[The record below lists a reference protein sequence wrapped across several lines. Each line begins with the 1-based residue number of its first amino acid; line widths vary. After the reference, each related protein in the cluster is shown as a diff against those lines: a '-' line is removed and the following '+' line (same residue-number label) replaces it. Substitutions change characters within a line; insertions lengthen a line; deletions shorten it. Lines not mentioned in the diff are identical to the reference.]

1 MPRRGAASVPGRRA
15 RVRRASIPAL
25 VVIAV
30 AIAATTM
37 IGMSA
42 RAVIDRTSC
51 SRHPI
56 VVNLAASTDIAPTIQ
71 AIARTFNTQSQVVD
85 GRCVEVEVTP
95 LDSSAVAGEVDGQ
108 TPLQGQTPVDAWIPD
123 SSLWIDVAQSYA
135 TGAEMISSPG
145 FSVAKS
151 PIMLVTTKAVASET
165 GIFGQPASWNL
176 LLPSSYG
183 GPPGGL
189 GLSVDIPDPADSAV
203 GLTTLIQV
211 SRALGTSAAGRAGFA
226 KFEYNTTATA
236 DFDPPGALAGLVTS
250 TEGPLGHR
258 AIAEASEQ
266 AVIGYDRQHPSDPL
280 AARYPTSGEKA
291 LDAAELDYP
300 YVVTT
305 TSSDY
310 RQAAAVFGHFLLGSY
325 AQSLIRYA
333 GFRSAAGVPDV
344 EPPSYGLSSQ
354 PLTIATPP
362 SAAETDSSI
371 SAWKRL
377 GLGSKI
383 LILRDISFAMNTP
396 VSKGGPS
403 IEDVLSGTAVVGL
416 GLFPDGTQMG
426 LWEMPSQ
433 TTSASY
439 KVLVPTGALPGD
451 VGLMTRRQELE
462 ELNETLKAGD
472 KPLLLYDA
480 IVAGYKS
487 MTDTYST
494 QYSNA
499 LVVLTAAIDSPQDM
513 SFQAAMAE
521 IKHLYKPS
529 RQISIVVLDFGGAD
543 IRQLSELA
551 AATGGQAFPVTSPIQ
566 VGRIFAEAIGNRLC
580 NSGCSAP

>member
-1 MPRRGAASVPGRRA
+1 
-15 RVRRASIPAL
+15 VRRASIPAL

-42 RAVIDRTSC
+42 RAVVDRTSC

-71 AIARTFNTQSQVVD
+71 TIARTFNSQSQVVD

-95 LDSSAVAGEVDGQ
+95 QESSAVAGVVDGQ

-123 SSLWIDVAQSYA
+123 SSLWIDVARSYA
-135 TGAEMISSPG
+135 LGDQMISSPG
-145 FSVAKS
+145 ISIAKS
-151 PIMLVTTKAVASET
+151 PIMLVTTKAVAQET

-211 SRALGTSAAGRAGFA
+211 SRALGPSAAGRAGFA
-226 KFEYNTTATA
+226 KFEYNTSATA
-236 DFDPPGALAGLVTS
+236 DFDSATALAGLVDS
-250 TEGPLGHR
+250 TQGQLGHR

-266 AVIGYDRQHPSDPL
+266 AVIAYDRQYPKVPL
-280 AARYPTSGEKA
+280 AARYPTSGDKA

-305 TSSDY
+305 NSSDY
-310 RQAAAVFGHFLLGSY
+310 RQAATVFGRFLLGSY

-333 GFRSAAGVPDV
+333 GFRSATGVPDRM
-344 EPPSYGLSSQ
+344 PAAYGLSSQ
-354 PLTIATPP
+354 PLAIATPP

-377 GLGSKI
+377 ALGSAI
-383 LILRDISFAMNTP
+383 LVLRDASLAMNTP

-403 IEDVLSGTAVVGL
+403 VESVLSGLTQAGL
-416 GLFPDGTQMG
+416 ALFPDNTQMG
-426 LWEMPSQ
+426 LWEMPAP
-433 TTSASY
+433 TSSAPYES
-439 KVLVPTGALPGD
+439 LVAPGPLTGD
-451 VGLMTRRQELE
+451 VGVMTRRQQLE
-462 ELNETLKAGD
+462 ELNATLKAGD
-472 KPLLLYDA
+472 KPLDLYDA
-480 IVAGYKS
+480 IVAGYQYLTKH
-487 MTDTYST
+487 YAT

-499 LVVLTAAIDSPQDM
+499 LVVLTAAIDSPRDM
-513 SFQAAMAE
+513 AFKTALAE
-521 IKHLYKPS
+521 VKSLYKPS
-529 RQISIVVLDFGGAD
+529 KQVSIVVLDFGGAN

-551 AATGGQAFPVTSPIQ
+551 VATGGQAFPVTSAVQ

-580 NSGCSAP
+580 NGGCSAP